1 MRISIISKV
10 QSKIIQKRR
19 MQFTLNQFL
28 AYFSPSILCEIFLF

>member
-1 MRISIISKV
+1 
-10 QSKIIQKRR
+10 